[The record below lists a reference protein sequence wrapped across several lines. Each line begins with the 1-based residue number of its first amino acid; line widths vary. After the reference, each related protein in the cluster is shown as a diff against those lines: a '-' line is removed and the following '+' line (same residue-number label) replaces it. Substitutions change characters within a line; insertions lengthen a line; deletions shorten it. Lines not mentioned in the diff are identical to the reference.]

1 MDRYK
6 RFFQSIIFQFYQL
19 SKRYLETSE
28 VIASHNGGTNMA
40 RIHADP
46 VSTSLMHPTR
56 RALYVALLDADE
68 YTTVQ
73 LQKIVGVDR
82 YNLYHHLRKL
92 EALGLVM
99 NHRDEG
105 RTRWW
110 CVIDRVPL
118 PNDGSVTEDENTV
131 ATISLTN
138 PRVQAAARHMLKELS
153 ALSGNKI
160 DIDSATLI
168 SHSVKGRKG

>member
-1 MDRYK
+1 
-6 RFFQSIIFQFYQL
+6 
-19 SKRYLETSE
+19 
-28 VIASHNGGTNMA
+28 MA

-68 YTTVQ
+68 FTTVQ
-73 LQKIVGVDR
+73 LQKLVSVDR

-92 EALGLVM
+92 ESLGLVM

-110 CVIDRVPL
+110 CVMDRVPL
-118 PNDGSVTEDENTV
+118 PSDGS
-131 ATISLTN
+131 ATSSDNSLGSIDLTN
-138 PRVQAAARHMLKELS
+138 PRVQAAARNMLREL
-153 ALSGNKI
+153 AQMSGNTLEL
-160 DIDSATLI
+160 DSATLESLEI
-168 SHSVKGRKG
+168 TGRKN

>member
-1 MDRYK
+1 
-6 RFFQSIIFQFYQL
+6 
-19 SKRYLETSE
+19 
-28 VIASHNGGTNMA
+28 MA

-56 RALYVALLDADE
+56 RALYVALLEADE

-82 YNLYHHLRKL
+82 YNLYHHLKKL
-92 EALGLVM
+92 ETLGLVM
-99 NHRDEG
+99 NHRDQG

-118 PNDGSVTEDENTV
+118 PSDGSAKSSDNSLG
-131 ATISLTN
+131 TIDLSN
-138 PRVQAAARHMLKELS
+138 PRVQAAARTMLRELS
-153 ALSGNKI
+153 ELSGSNI
-160 DIDSATLI
+160 NFDSTTLESLEI
-168 SHSVKGRKG
+168 TGRKN

>member
-1 MDRYK
+1 
-6 RFFQSIIFQFYQL
+6 
-19 SKRYLETSE
+19 
-28 VIASHNGGTNMA
+28 MA

-56 RALYVALLDADE
+56 RALYVALLEADE

-92 EALGLVM
+92 ESLGLVM
-99 NHRDEG
+99 NHRDQG

-118 PNDGSVTEDENTV
+118 PSDGSFASSQNSIASIDL
-131 ATISLTN
+131 SN
-138 PRVQAAARHMLKELS
+138 PRVQAAARTMLRELAELS
-153 ALSGNKI
+153 GSKI
-160 DIDSATLI
+160 DLESATLQNLEI
-168 SHSVKGRKG
+168 IGRRN

>member
-1 MDRYK
+1 M
-6 RFFQSIIFQFYQL
+6 
-19 SKRYLETSE
+19 T
-28 VIASHNGGTNMA
+28 

-56 RALYVALLDADE
+56 RALYVALLGADE

-73 LQKIVGVDR
+73 LQEIVSVDR

-92 EALGLVM
+92 ESLGLVM
-99 NHRDEG
+99 NHRDQG

-118 PNDGSVTEDENTV
+118 PNDGSAQSSE
-131 ATISLTN
+131 ISLGTIDLSN
-138 PRVQAAARHMLKELS
+138 PRVQAAARTMLREL
-153 ALSGNKI
+153 AQMSGGNLNL
-160 DIDSATLI
+160 DSATLENLEI
-168 SHSVKGRKG
+168 TGRRN

>member
-1 MDRYK
+1 
-6 RFFQSIIFQFYQL
+6 
-19 SKRYLETSE
+19 
-28 VIASHNGGTNMA
+28 MA

-56 RALYVALLDADE
+56 RALYVALLEADE

-92 EALGLVM
+92 ESLGLVM
-99 NHRDEG
+99 NHRDQG

-118 PNDGSVTEDENTV
+118 PSDGSSTSSNNSVGSIDL
-131 ATISLTN
+131 SN
-138 PRVQAAARHMLKELS
+138 PRVQAAARTMLREL
-153 ALSGNKI
+153 AQLSGE
-160 DIDSATLI
+160 DIQLDSVTLENLEI
-168 SHSVKGRKG
+168 IGRRN

>member
-1 MDRYK
+1 
-6 RFFQSIIFQFYQL
+6 
-19 SKRYLETSE
+19 
-28 VIASHNGGTNMA
+28 MA

-56 RALYVALLDADE
+56 RALYVALLEADE

-92 EALGLVM
+92 ESLGLVM
-99 NHRDEG
+99 NHRDQG

-118 PNDGSVTEDENTV
+118 PSDGSSASSNNSVGSIDL
-131 ATISLTN
+131 SN
-138 PRVQAAARHMLKELS
+138 PRVQAAARTMLREL
-153 ALSGNKI
+153 AQLSGE
-160 DIDSATLI
+160 DIQLDSVTLENLEI
-168 SHSVKGRKG
+168 IGRRN

>member
-1 MDRYK
+1 
-6 RFFQSIIFQFYQL
+6 
-19 SKRYLETSE
+19 
-28 VIASHNGGTNMA
+28 MA

-56 RALYVALLDADE
+56 RALYVALLEADE

-82 YNLYHHLRKL
+82 YNLYHHLKKL

-99 NHRDEG
+99 NHRDQG

-118 PNDGSVTEDENTV
+118 PNDGS
-131 ATISLTN
+131 ATSSDNSLGTIDLSN
-138 PRVQAAARHMLKELS
+138 PRVQAAARTMLRELS
-153 ALSGNKI
+153 ELSGNSL
-160 DIDSATLI
+160 DLDSTTLESLEI
-168 SHSVKGRKG
+168 TGRRN

>member
-1 MDRYK
+1 
-6 RFFQSIIFQFYQL
+6 
-19 SKRYLETSE
+19 
-28 VIASHNGGTNMA
+28 MA

-56 RALYVALLDADE
+56 RALYVALLGADE

-73 LQKIVGVDR
+73 LQKLVGVDR

-99 NHRDEG
+99 NHRDQG

-118 PNDGSVTEDENTV
+118 PTDGSVSSGDN
-131 ATISLTN
+131 SLGAIDLSN
-138 PRVQAAARHMLKELS
+138 PRVQAAARTMLREL
-153 ALSGNKI
+153 AQMSGNPI
-160 DIDSATLI
+160 NLDSATLENLEI
-168 SHSVKGRKG
+168 TGRRN

>member
-1 MDRYK
+1 
-6 RFFQSIIFQFYQL
+6 
-19 SKRYLETSE
+19 
-28 VIASHNGGTNMA
+28 MA

-56 RALYVALLDADE
+56 RALYVALLEADE

-99 NHRDEG
+99 NHRDQG

-110 CVIDRVPL
+110 CVIERVPL
-118 PNDGSVTEDENTV
+118 PHDGSDTADDNTLGI
-131 ATISLTN
+131 ISLSN
-138 PRVQAAARHMLKELS
+138 PRVQAAARTMLKELS
-153 ALSGNKI
+153 ELSGKPINF
-160 DIDSATLI
+160 DSATLI
-168 SHSVKGRKG
+168 SLSIKGRKG

>member
-1 MDRYK
+1 
-6 RFFQSIIFQFYQL
+6 
-19 SKRYLETSE
+19 
-28 VIASHNGGTNMA
+28 MA

-56 RALYVALLDADE
+56 RALYVALLGADE

-73 LQKIVGVDR
+73 LQKLVGVDR

-99 NHRDEG
+99 NHRDQG

-118 PNDGSVTEDENTV
+118 PTDGS
-131 ATISLTN
+131 ATSGDNSLGAIDLSN
-138 PRVQAAARHMLKELS
+138 PRVQAAARTMLREL
-153 ALSGNKI
+153 AQMSGNPI
-160 DIDSATLI
+160 NLDSATLENLEI
-168 SHSVKGRKG
+168 TGRRN

>member
-1 MDRYK
+1 
-6 RFFQSIIFQFYQL
+6 
-19 SKRYLETSE
+19 
-28 VIASHNGGTNMA
+28 MA
-40 RIHADP
+40 RLHADP

-73 LQKIVGVDR
+73 LQEIVGVDR

-92 EALGLVM
+92 ESLGLVM
-99 NHRDEG
+99 NHRDQG

-118 PNDGSVTEDENTV
+118 PSDGSAASGEN
-131 ATISLTN
+131 SLGSIDLSN
-138 PRVQAAARHMLKELS
+138 PRVQAAARTMLREL
-153 ALSGNKI
+153 ATLSGSDIN
-160 DIDSATLI
+160 IDSATLENLEI
-168 SHSVKGRKG
+168 IGRRN

>member
-1 MDRYK
+1 
-6 RFFQSIIFQFYQL
+6 
-19 SKRYLETSE
+19 
-28 VIASHNGGTNMA
+28 MA

-56 RALYVALLDADE
+56 RALYVALLEADE

-92 EALGLVM
+92 ESLGLVM
-99 NHRDEG
+99 NHRDQG

-118 PNDGSVTEDENTV
+118 PNDGSSTSSNNSVGSIDL
-131 ATISLTN
+131 SN
-138 PRVQAAARHMLKELS
+138 PRVQAAARTMLREL
-153 ALSGNKI
+153 AQLSGE
-160 DIDSATLI
+160 DLQLDSVTLENLEI
-168 SHSVKGRKG
+168 IGRRN

>member
-1 MDRYK
+1 
-6 RFFQSIIFQFYQL
+6 
-19 SKRYLETSE
+19 
-28 VIASHNGGTNMA
+28 MA

-56 RALYVALLDADE
+56 RALYVALLGADE

-92 EALGLVM
+92 ESLGLVM
-99 NHRDEG
+99 NHRDQG

-118 PNDGSVTEDENTV
+118 PSDGSIVSSDN
-131 ATISLTN
+131 SLGSIDLSN
-138 PRVQAAARHMLKELS
+138 PRVQAAARTMLREL
-153 ALSGNKI
+153 ATLSGSDIN
-160 DIDSATLI
+160 IDSATLENLEI
-168 SHSVKGRKG
+168 IGRRN

>member
-1 MDRYK
+1 
-6 RFFQSIIFQFYQL
+6 
-19 SKRYLETSE
+19 
-28 VIASHNGGTNMA
+28 MA

-56 RALYVALLDADE
+56 RALYVALLEADE

-92 EALGLVM
+92 ESLGLVM
-99 NHRDEG
+99 NHRDQG

-118 PNDGSVTEDENTV
+118 PSDGSSTSNNNSVGSIDL
-131 ATISLTN
+131 SN
-138 PRVQAAARHMLKELS
+138 PRVQAAARTMLREL
-153 ALSGNKI
+153 AQLSGE
-160 DIDSATLI
+160 DLQLDSVTLENLEI
-168 SHSVKGRKG
+168 IGRRN

>member
-1 MDRYK
+1 
-6 RFFQSIIFQFYQL
+6 
-19 SKRYLETSE
+19 
-28 VIASHNGGTNMA
+28 MA

-92 EALGLVM
+92 EGLGLVM

-110 CVIDRVPL
+110 CVIERVPL
-118 PNDGSVTEDENTV
+118 PNDGTDKVEDNTLAV
-131 ATISLTN
+131 ISLSN
-138 PRVQAAARHMLKELS
+138 PRVQAAARTMLKELS
-153 ALSGNKI
+153 ALSGNELEL
-160 DIDSATLI
+160 DSATLI
-168 SHSVKGRKG
+168 SLSIKGRKG

>member
-1 MDRYK
+1 
-6 RFFQSIIFQFYQL
+6 
-19 SKRYLETSE
+19 
-28 VIASHNGGTNMA
+28 MA

-56 RALYVALLDADE
+56 RALYVALLEADE

-92 EALGLVM
+92 ESLGLVM
-99 NHRDEG
+99 NHRDQG

-118 PNDGSVTEDENTV
+118 PSDGSSTSSNNSVGSIDL
-131 ATISLTN
+131 SN
-138 PRVQAAARHMLKELS
+138 PRVQAAARTMLREL
-153 ALSGNKI
+153 AQLSGE
-160 DIDSATLI
+160 DIQLDYITLENLEI
-168 SHSVKGRKG
+168 IGRRN

>member
-1 MDRYK
+1 
-6 RFFQSIIFQFYQL
+6 
-19 SKRYLETSE
+19 
-28 VIASHNGGTNMA
+28 MA

-92 EALGLVM
+92 ESLGLVM
-99 NHRDEG
+99 NHRDQG

-118 PNDGSVTEDENTV
+118 PSDGSIETANN
-131 ATISLTN
+131 SLGSIDLSN
-138 PRVQAAARHMLKELS
+138 PRVQAAARTMLRELID
-153 ALSGNKI
+153 LSGSNLSLETVSLESLEI
-160 DIDSATLI
+160 I
-168 SHSVKGRKG
+168 GRKN

>member
-1 MDRYK
+1 
-6 RFFQSIIFQFYQL
+6 
-19 SKRYLETSE
+19 
-28 VIASHNGGTNMA
+28 MA

-68 YTTVQ
+68 FTTVQ
-73 LQKIVGVDR
+73 LQKLVSVDR

-92 EALGLVM
+92 ESLGLVM

-110 CVIDRVPL
+110 CVMDRVPL
-118 PNDGSVTEDENTV
+118 PSDGSAASSDNSLGS
-131 ATISLTN
+131 IDLTN
-138 PRVQAAARHMLKELS
+138 PRVQAAARNMLRELS
-153 ALSGNKI
+153 QMSGNTL
-160 DIDSATLI
+160 DLDSATLESLEI
-168 SHSVKGRKG
+168 TGRKN

>member
-1 MDRYK
+1 
-6 RFFQSIIFQFYQL
+6 
-19 SKRYLETSE
+19 
-28 VIASHNGGTNMA
+28 MA

-56 RALYVALLDADE
+56 RALYVALLEADE

-92 EALGLVM
+92 ESLGLVM
-99 NHRDEG
+99 NHRDQG

-118 PNDGSVTEDENTV
+118 PSDGSSTSSNNSVGSIDL
-131 ATISLTN
+131 SN
-138 PRVQAAARHMLKELS
+138 PRVQAAARTMLREL
-153 ALSGNKI
+153 AQLSGE
-160 DIDSATLI
+160 DIQLDSVTLENLQI
-168 SHSVKGRKG
+168 IGRRN